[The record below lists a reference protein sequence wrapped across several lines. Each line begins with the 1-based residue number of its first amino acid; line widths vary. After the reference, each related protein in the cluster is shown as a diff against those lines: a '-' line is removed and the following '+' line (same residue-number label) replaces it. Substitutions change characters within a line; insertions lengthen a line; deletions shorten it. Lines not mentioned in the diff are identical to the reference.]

1 MPMVVIT
8 WKEES
13 MIGISVIM
21 PVYNTTIEYLKES
34 VDSILSQTY
43 RNIEFIIIDDG
54 SADETQSYL
63 QSIEDERIKLVRNS
77 KNLGT
82 TKSLNI
88 GLRMAKGKY
97 IARMDSDDISLACRL
112 ERQYAYM
119 ENHPDVIACGTKV
132 EYFGAQSGIH
142 GSMIDNM
149 ERYRVKMLF
158 VNPGPFHPTVMYRN
172 DLLKKFNILYDERL
186 EYAQDYGMW
195 KTIINYGKI
204 SVINET
210 LLRYRI
216 HEKQVTNEHREKQIR
231 CDQATQREL
240 LLGLLGSV
248 TNDEMNMHYYHSTGY
263 YREAS
268 IGPDILRWYQCLINA
283 NREKRL
289 YDQKELERYIEIIE
303 KRLIGN
309 LFRKDMPNAKKAWLL
324 FRYLPFKSAVRIT
337 INTIVKKARRNYE
350 GKRRKE

>member
-1 MPMVVIT
+1 
-8 WKEES
+8 

-21 PVYNTTIEYLKES
+21 PVYNTTTEYLKES
-34 VDSILSQTY
+34 VNSILSQTY
-43 RNIEFIIIDDG
+43 QNIEFIIIDDG
-54 SADETQSYL
+54 STDDTQSYL

-77 KNLGT
+77 KKLGI

-97 IARMDSDDISLACRL
+97 TARMDSDDISLPLRL

-119 ENHPDVIACGTKV
+119 EKHPDVIACGTKV
-132 EYFGAQSGIH
+132 EYFGEQRGIH
-142 GSMIDNM
+142 GSIIDNM

-172 DLLKKFNILYDERL
+172 DLLKRFNILYDEKL

-216 HEKQVTNEHREKQIR
+216 HKKQVTSEHRETQIR
-231 CDQATQREL
+231 CDQVVQREL
-240 LLGLLGSV
+240 LLELLGSI
-248 TNDEMNMHYYHSTGY
+248 TDDEMNMHYYHSTGY

-268 IGPDILRWYQCLINA
+268 IGPDILRWYKRLISA

-309 LFRKDMPNAKKAWLL
+309 LFRKDMPNAKKAWLI
-324 FRYLPFKSAVRIT
+324 FRYLPFKSAFRIT
-337 INTIVKKARRNYE
+337 INTVSMKIKARCNYVGRRRNE
-350 GKRRKE
+350 

>member
-1 MPMVVIT
+1 MVIT

-21 PVYNTTIEYLKES
+21 PVYNTTTEYLKES
-34 VDSILSQTY
+34 VNSILSQTY
-43 RNIEFIIIDDG
+43 QNIEFIIIDDG
-54 SADETQSYL
+54 STDDTQSYL

-77 KNLGT
+77 KKLGI

-97 IARMDSDDISLACRL
+97 TARMDSDDISLPLRL

-119 ENHPDVIACGTKV
+119 EKHPDVIACGTKV
-132 EYFGAQSGIH
+132 EYFGEQRGIH
-142 GSMIDNM
+142 GSIIDNM

-172 DLLKKFNILYDERL
+172 DLLKRFNILYDEKL

-216 HEKQVTNEHREKQIR
+216 HKKQVTSEHRETQIR
-231 CDQATQREL
+231 CDQAVQREL
-240 LLGLLGSV
+240 LLELLGSI
-248 TNDEMNMHYYHSTGY
+248 TDDEMNMHYYHSTGY

-268 IGPDILRWYQCLINA
+268 IGPNILRWYKRLISA

-309 LFRKDMPNAKKAWLL
+309 LFRKDMPNAKKAWLI
-324 FRYLPFKSAVRIT
+324 FRYLPFKSAFRIT
-337 INTIVKKARRNYE
+337 INTVSMKIKARCSYVGRRRNE
-350 GKRRKE
+350 